1 MKQIRCSFIS
11 LLFCSLLFGCDEE
24 DIITIPKEPDPN
36 ISTQSEY
43 LAVFGDLQAYT
54 VSKTYMKYYDASIS
68 WLLNEIENGKSIK
81 AALQVGDVTETNSTD
96 QWNQF
101 RSSTESL
108 SAVVPYYTCT
118 GNHDY
123 TWDKQS
129 KVRDRNS
136 TLIND
141 YAHFDT
147 TDRNIEEYY
156 DRNSLENYVATLEI
170 HGEKIFLLVLE
181 FGPRKE
187 VLQWAKNYVENNHDK
202 RFILMTHKWLTR
214 YGQRL
219 NSESYAELQLSGYS
233 TFNTPEEI
241 WSELVA
247 PNNNIICV
255 LCGHNGFSAKLFSE
269 NNNGRKVP
277 QILFNLQ
284 YQENGGNGLLQLWE
298 FPAKSDSVKIYAY
311 DTINRE
317 VYMADS
323 TFVSFKYK
331 NY

>member
-1 MKQIRCSFIS
+1 MKRLSNMFVFLILFSF
-11 LLFCSLLFGCDEE
+11 FGCGEE
-24 DIITIPKEPDPN
+24 DIISIPEEPDSN

-43 LAVFGDLQAYT
+43 FAVFGDLQAYT

-123 TWDKQS
+123 TWDNQS
-129 KVRDRNS
+129 KVRERSS
-136 TLIND
+136 TLINY

-147 TDRNIEEYY
+147 TDRNIVEYY
-156 DRNSLENYVATLEI
+156 DKNSLENYIATLEI
-170 HGEKIFLLVLE
+170 HGEKIYLLVLE

-202 RFILMTHKWLTR
+202 RFILMTHEWLTR

-219 NSESYAELQLSGYS
+219 NIESYAELQLSGYS

-241 WSELVA
+241 WNELVA

-269 NNNGRKVP
+269 NICGRKVP

-284 YQENGGNGLLQLWE
+284 YQENGGNGLIQLWE
-298 FPAKSDSVKIYAY
+298 FPTKSDSVKIYAY
-311 DTINRE
+311 DTINRK

>member
-1 MKQIRCSFIS
+1 MFVFLILFSF
-11 LLFCSLLFGCDEE
+11 FGCGEE
-24 DIITIPKEPDPN
+24 DIISIPEEPDSN

-43 LAVFGDLQAYT
+43 FAVFGDLQAYT

-81 AALQVGDVTETNSTD
+81 VALQVGDITETNSID

-101 RSSTESL
+101 RSSIESL
-108 SAVVPYYTCT
+108 SSVLPYHTCT

-123 TWDKQS
+123 TWDNQS

-141 YAHFDT
+141 YAHFDI
-147 TDRNIEEYY
+147 TDKNIVGYY
-156 DRNSLENYVATLEI
+156 EGNSLENYIATLEI
-170 HGEKIFLLVLE
+170 HGEKIYLLVLE

-187 VLQWAKNYVENNHDK
+187 VLQWAINYVENNHDK
-202 RFILMTHKWLTR
+202 RFILMTHEWLTK
-214 YGQRL
+214 YGQRV
-219 NSESYAELQLSGYS
+219 NSESYAELQFSGFS
-233 TFNTPEEI
+233 TFSTPEEL
-241 WSELVA
+241 WNELVA

-269 NNNGRKVP
+269 NKSGRKVP

-284 YQENGGNGLLQLWE
+284 YQQNGGNGLLQLWE

-317 VYMADS
+317 VYIADS

>member
-1 MKQIRCSFIS
+1 MKRLSNIGVLLILFSF
-11 LLFCSLLFGCDEE
+11 FGCDEE
-24 DIITIPKEPDPN
+24 DIITIPKEPDSN

-43 LAVFGDLQAYT
+43 FAVFGDLQAYT

-81 AALQVGDVTETNSTD
+81 VALQVGDITETNSID

-101 RSSTESL
+101 RSSIESL
-108 SAVVPYYTCT
+108 SSVLPYYTCI

-123 TWDKQS
+123 TWDNQS

-141 YAHFDT
+141 YAHFDI
-147 TDRNIEEYY
+147 TDKNIVEYY
-156 DRNSLENYVATLEI
+156 EGNSLENYIATLEI
-170 HGEKIFLLVLE
+170 HGEKIYLLVLE

-187 VLQWAKNYVENNHDK
+187 VLQWAINYVENNHDK
-202 RFILMTHKWLTR
+202 RFILMTHEWLTK
-214 YGQRL
+214 YGQRV
-219 NSESYAELQLSGYS
+219 NSGSYAELQFSGFS
-233 TFNTPEEI
+233 TFSTPEEL
-241 WSELVA
+241 WNELVA

-269 NNNGRKVP
+269 NKSGRKVP

-284 YQENGGNGLLQLWE
+284 YQQNGGNGLLQLWE
-298 FPAKSDSVKIYAY
+298 FPAKSDSVRIYAY

-317 VYMADS
+317 VYIADS

>member
-1 MKQIRCSFIS
+1 MFSF
-11 LLFCSLLFGCDEE
+11 FGCDEE
-24 DIITIPKEPDPN
+24 DIIFIPKEPDSN
-36 ISTQSEY
+36 ISTLSDY
-43 LAVFGDLQAYT
+43 VVVFGDLQAYT

-68 WLLNEIENGKSIK
+68 WLMNEKGNGKSIK
-81 AALQVGDVTETNSTD
+81 AVLQVGDVTETNSVS
-96 QWNQF
+96 QWNLF
-101 RSSTESL
+101 RASTESL
-108 SAVVPYYTCT
+108 SAVLPYYTCT

-123 TWDKQS
+123 TWDIQS

-141 YAHFDT
+141 YAHFEF

-156 DRNSLENYVATLEI
+156 DRNSLENYVATFEI
-170 HGEKIFLLVLE
+170 HGERIYLLVLE

-187 VLQWAKNYVENNHDK
+187 VLQWAKNYVEYNKNK
-202 RFILMTHKWLTR
+202 RFIIMTHEWLTR
-214 YGQRL
+214 NGQRV
-219 NSESYAELQLSGYS
+219 NGGSHAESQFSGYS
-233 TFNTPEEI
+233 TFCTPEEL
-241 WSELVA
+241 WNELVA

-269 NNNGRKVP
+269 NIGGRKVP

-284 YQENGGNGLLQLWE
+284 YQENGGNGLIQLWE
-298 FPAKSDSVKIYAY
+298 FPTKSDSVKIYAY

-317 VYMADS
+317 RYMEDS